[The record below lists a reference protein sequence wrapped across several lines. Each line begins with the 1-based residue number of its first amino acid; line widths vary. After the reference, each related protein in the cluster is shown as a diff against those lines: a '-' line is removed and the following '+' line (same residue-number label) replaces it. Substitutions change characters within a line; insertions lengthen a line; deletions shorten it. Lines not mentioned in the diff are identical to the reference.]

1 MFYERDTIR
10 PMRELE
16 HEVPAKHQHERPVED
31 QDESIEFTPGEARA
45 LKALYGNLRHRDA
58 RLYVASDHEAT
69 MVLGALGKLVT
80 GMHHAG
86 Y

>member
-10 PMRELE
+10 PMREPE
-16 HEVPAKHQHERPVED
+16 HEVPARHQHDRPVED
-31 QDESIEFTPGEARA
+31 QDESVEFTPGESHA
-45 LKALYGNLRHRDA
+45 LRALYGNLSHRDA

-69 MVLGALGKLVT
+69 LLLGALAKLVA
-80 GMHHAG
+80 GMRQAG